1 MKHVLWITTILLLSV
16 YHLVHSMKKNISMND
31 FGIKKL
37 GRSII
42 DANVSQGTAQASGQ
56 FFQRVLSLGSGIDD
70 RGVAGVSNAMEVE
83 DNYRLLSK
91 INKTFQQ
98 KSLLMTLESSTCG
111 ELYKLDR
118 INLAASLEST
128 LPCTSSFS
136 SSTVRPS
143 MLSAGG
149 LMTEWGDTCM

>member
-1 MKHVLWITTILLLSV
+1 
-16 YHLVHSMKKNISMND
+16 MKKNISMND

-42 DANVSQGTAQASGQ
+42 DASVSQGTEQSSGQ

-70 RGVAGVSNAMEVE
+70 RTTGIPNAMEVE

-118 INLAASLEST
+118 INLAAGVEST
-128 LPCTSSFS
+128 LPCTSSSFS
-136 SSTVRPS
+136 SGTVRS
-143 MLSAGG
+143 STLSAGG
-149 LMTEWGDTCM
+149 LMKDWDL

>member
-1 MKHVLWITTILLLSV
+1 MILLLSV
-16 YHLVHSMKKNISMND
+16 YYLVHSMKKNISMND
-31 FGIKKL
+31 FGIKKQL

-42 DANVSQGTAQASGQ
+42 DASVSQGTEQASGQ

-70 RGVAGVSNAMEVE
+70 RTTGIPNAMEVE

-118 INLAASLEST
+118 INLAAGIEST

-136 SSTVRPS
+136 SGTVRPY

-149 LMTEWGDTCM
+149 LMKEWGDM